1 MVETLRKLVEEK
13 IDICENPEDRERL
26 LVISK
31 ILLDDNCFKMMKT
44 ETAYKLLSDIGYSI
58 EEVKKIYL
66 DLML

>member
-13 IDICENPEDRERL
+13 INICENPEDRERL

>member
-31 ILLDDNCFKMMKT
+31 ILLDGDYF
-44 ETAYKLLSDIGYSI
+44 LLNSL
-58 EEVKKIYL
+58 YL
-66 DLML
+66 LDK

>member
-44 ETAYKLLSDIGYSI
+44 ETAYKLLSDIGYST

>member
-13 IDICENPEDRERL
+13 INICENQEDRERL

-31 ILLDDNCFKMMKT
+31 ILLDNNCFKMMKT

>member
-66 DLML
+66 NLML

>member
-1 MVETLRKLVEEK
+1 MVETLRKLVEKK